1 MTRPILTLK
10 KVDVQTEQVEPI
22 IKTDSPEES
31 IGENLEGK
39 KEEHA
44 KEVDNKET
52 KERKPV
58 PPLVLKLCEQFPNL
72 FNLELRRP
80 LKVDIEED
88 ILQAL
93 IEDVSVKTNDLY
105 KALCYYLSSIAYMKG
120 LGENDHRFDLNGEV
134 CGLVSDVYSLETHC
148 PKPKKPI
155 LKKTEPITPPFVVK
169 ICERFP
175 KTFSLSDRKPLKV
188 GISKEVVEIMRGE
201 DAGPGVALR
210 KAIQWYTSGIKYHLA
225 IIEQTHRLDL
235 EGNAVEEITPHQK
248 DHAALAVKNIKHL
261 LKKKTL
267 AFKGKKKW
275 HTKKKKTE
283 QNEKDVLMDSC
294 SINPQDLACLSGQ

>member
-10 KVDVQTEQVEPI
+10 KTVVQTEQVEPI

-31 IGENLEGK
+31 IGENLEEK

-44 KEVDNKET
+44 KEVNNKET

-58 PPLVLKLCEQFPNL
+58 PPLVLRLCEQFPNL

-88 ILQAL
+88 ILQEL
-93 IEDVSVKTNDLY
+93 IEDVSVTTNDLY
-105 KALCYYLSSIAYMKG
+105 KSLYYYLSSIAYMKG

-155 LKKTEPITPPFVVK
+155 LKKIEPITPPFVVK

-201 DAGPGVALR
+201 GAGPGVALR
-210 KAIQWYTSGIKYHLA
+210 KAIQWYTSGIKYHLS

-235 EGNAVEEITPHQK
+235 DGNAVEEITPHQK

-294 SINPQDLACLSGQ
+294 SINSQDLACLSGQ